1 MKFLAANAPAFSL
14 TAVQPIASL
23 HFGRHGKLT
32 PLYSERDQ
40 NSLLF
45 CEPDGTAL
53 VIKIANVAEDP
64 ANIGTQI
71 AALAHIA
78 TVDPA
83 LPVPRLRLSVQ
94 GDGKVQVAGHW
105 VYVLSYLPGN
115 LATASPRN
123 PASLQLIGGTLARLG
138 RALHGFFDPVTETR
152 ELMWDMRLVLG
163 LAPAANAL
171 PLVEQA
177 RMGEVLT
184 RFQADVIPRLA
195 SLRAQVT

>member
-1 MKFLAANAPAFSL
+1 MKFLTANAPAFSL
-14 TAVQPIASL
+14 TAVQAIASL

-40 NSLLF
+40 NSLL
-45 CEPDGTAL
+45 CETDGTAW

-83 LPVPRLRLSVQ
+83 LPVPQLRLAVQ

-152 ELMWDMRLVLG
+152 ELLWDMRLVQG